1 MLILFPGIYFWPV
14 PKSLRHA
21 SELYR
26 PLPQPSSAAHVAS
39 QHSWTLLTVVPH
51 CQDWKVADVMPE
63 KRLKGRCRDQEAQQT
78 FQANEQKLEYKNY

>member
-1 MLILFPGIYFWPV
+1 MLIPFPDIYFWPV
-14 PKSLRHA
+14 LKSLRHG
-21 SELYR
+21 SEPFR
-26 PLPQPSSAAHVAS
+26 PLVQLSSAAHMAS

-63 KRLKGRCRDQEAQQT
+63 KRLEGSCRDQEARQT